1 MSKLLLAADRPVR
14 EYESALVELLEDL
27 SKYKVT
33 GMAVVVMV
41 EPREPDDEDILA
53 FYHRMSIR
61 DKQLAAAVIE
71 GDVHYAI
78 AEDAI
83 RHYMGDE
90 GECDNGGETERGLPG

>member
-14 EYESALVELLEDL
+14 AHEAALVKLMEEL
-27 SKYKVT
+27 SRYKVT

-41 EPREPDDEDILA
+41 EPKKEGDEDVLA
-53 FYHRMSIR
+53 YYHHMSIR

-90 GECDNGGETERGLPG
+90 EELDDGSEAE